1 MTLKKF
7 LIGGIAGGLVYFFL
21 GWVTYAL
28 FMNDFIDKNHV
39 TGAGIYRVPAFFSF
53 TVAGKLLSGYF
64 MTYVFIRAN
73 ISSVIAGVV
82 MGAIVGMLMT
92 AATDVTLYGT
102 TLLFSVKLMIADIIN
117 FTFIS
122 AVAGGAIV
130 MVAGMNDTTVEPYRM

>member
-7 LIGGIAGGLVYFFL
+7 LIGGFAGGLVYFFL

-39 TGAGIYRVPAFFSF
+39 TGAGIYRVPAFFSY
-53 TVAGKLLSGYF
+53 TVVGKLLFGYF

-73 ISSVIAGVV
+73 INSVIAGVV

-102 TLLFSVKLMIADIIN
+102 TLLFSIKLMIADIIN

-130 MVAGMNDTTVEPYRM
+130 MVAGMNDTTVDPYRM